1 MNKIFFSQNE
11 SSVIPKEVTITFP
24 NISSLMITAES
35 SSVIRSNLTISL
47 SLSGTNKN
55 DVVLVKGVCTINMTA
70 GQTDHY
76 GTPNWM
82 GLAPGDV
89 NNVKIDYASVIPD
102 RDSFCIYT
110 LKYLEK

>member
-11 SSVIPKEVTITFP
+11 SSVILEEVTITFP
-24 NISSLMITAES
+24 NIGSLMITTES
-35 SSVIRSNLTISL
+35 SSVIRSDLTISL
-47 SLSGTNKN
+47 DLSGTNKN
-55 DVVLVKGVCTINMTA
+55 TGVLVIGICTINMTA

-76 GTPNWM
+76 GNPNWT
-82 GLAPGDV
+82 GVVPRDV
-89 NNVKIDYASVIPD
+89 NNVKINYASVTPD

>member
-11 SSVIPKEVTITFP
+11 SSVILEEVTITFP
-24 NISSLMITAES
+24 NIGSLMITAES
-35 SSVIRSNLTISL
+35 SSVIRSDLTISL
-47 SLSGTNKN
+47 NLSGTNKN
-55 DVVLVKGVCTINMTA
+55 TVVLVIGICTINMTA

-82 GLAPGDV
+82 GVVPRDV
-89 NNVKIDYASVIPD
+89 NNVKINHASVIPD

>member
-11 SSVIPKEVTITFP
+11 SSVILEEVTITFP
-24 NISSLMITAES
+24 NIGSLMITAES
-35 SSVIRSNLTISL
+35 SSVIRSDLTISL
-47 SLSGTNKN
+47 DLSGTNKN
-55 DVVLVKGVCTINMTA
+55 TGVLVRGVCTINMTA

-76 GTPNWM
+76 GNPNWM
-82 GLAPGDV
+82 GVVPRDV
-89 NNVKIDYASVIPD
+89 NNVKINYASVTPD